1 MAYED
6 LIKSIESAAD
16 EKKLEVIRNA
26 EREVEAILREAE
38 TESSAIHAQYLEK
51 AKRDLILETNR
62 QKFLAKQEV
71 KKGISAVRQQLIDDA
86 FSRSGETISGIR
98 SDPSYPALY
107 ERLTREIIAAL
118 AGEDIVLHIDPAHS
132 GICMDVMKKTGID
145 CDIVQDIKTIG
156 GLSGTSDD
164 GKIRAD
170 NTLESRLERIRDTS
184 TLEIIS
190 LILGGPDG

>member
-16 EKKLEVIRNA
+16 EKNLEVIRNA
-26 EREVEAILREAE
+26 ELEVEAILREAE

-51 AKRDLILETNR
+51 AKRDLSLDSNR

-71 KKGISAVRQQLIDDA
+71 KKRISDTRQKLIEDVFSKSRDA
-86 FSRSGETISGIR
+86 LSGIR
-98 SDPSYPALY
+98 ADPSYRSMY
-107 ERLTREIIAAL
+107 EQFIHEVTAAL
-118 AGEDIVLHIDPAHS
+118 AGEKIILHIDPADS
-132 GICMDVMKKTGID
+132 KFCREIVTTSGID
-145 CDIVQDIKTIG
+145 CEIVEDITTIG
-156 GLSGTSDD
+156 GLCGTSAD

-170 NTLESRLERIRDTS
+170 NTFESRLLKIREQS

-190 LILGGPDG
+190 MLLGGPDG